1 MTADVADDADG
12 AANGATAAVA
22 DEADVTVGDATAM
35 VPLLSPQVCSETN
48 CYSYCSLFFCA
59 AAHDATT
66 ASRAVVAD
74 GAPAVAAAD
83 VADNTADADCS

>member
-35 VPLLSPQVCSETN
+35 VPLLSP
-48 CYSYCSLFFCA
+48 
-59 AAHDATT
+59 
-66 ASRAVVAD
+66 
-74 GAPAVAAAD
+74 
-83 VADNTADADCS
+83 